1 MPFGRWK
8 RIGFAALVLAA
19 TLSAQQPAAPAAPR
33 FDVVA
38 IRAVPSSAA
47 PIMRDQD
54 FTSISPGG
62 QYVDSRTVLPWMI
75 AFAYD
80 VKNPDAQLVGL
91 GRKTKP
97 TR

>member
-1 MPFGRWK
+1 
-8 RIGFAALVLAA
+8 
-19 TLSAQQPAAPAAPR
+19 
-33 FDVVA
+33 
-38 IRAVPSSAA
+38 
-47 PIMRDQD
+47 MRDQD